1 MSTFVTPLG
10 IVSTNKF
17 NVEKKF
23 DIWREGFLDQGM
35 EGVPEKAKYVGSE
48 YGVDFV
54 DACRKYYMKNTSP
67 EEFKRYWYI
76 ANDGTPCFWCR
87 LYDNEADARKSF
99 G

>member
-1 MSTFVTPLG
+1 MSRFITPLG
-10 IVSTNKF
+10 IINTNKF
-17 NVEKKF
+17 KVEKKF
-23 DIWREGFLDQGM
+23 DICSEGFLDQGM

-48 YGVDFV
+48 YGVDFI
-54 DACRKYYMKNTSP
+54 DACKKYCMKNTSP
-67 EEFKRYWYI
+67 EEFKRYWCV